1 VKSYFLIPIVTI
13 SLLMVNQVK
22 GNEQAMS
29 CFNLLNKYQIRH
41 LEHKYK
47 ININTQTTEAGNW
60 KPNIVTG
67 SLINTD
73 FAEFSYNQSDSWID
87 KDRIRIQMNLYNL
100 PTKVDK
106 AIIKFKFLFT
116 DDLENFLLSDDA
128 IKWLTI
134 FEIWNEPGWQSKP
147 FPNRISF
154 NLHKNSNEHF
164 LTPVISGEH
173 KNLTTGEWQVDWQES
188 LAIPIYSNQI
198 YSLYA
203 KLKLRRN
210 SGIELRLSGG
220 KGNQKI
226 EFTKNGKMTNSP
238 ENDTDI
244 WGINPI
250 KLYTSPEILDRIQK
264 AKAKLEI
271 KFYNPTICLPF
282 NV

>member
-1 VKSYFLIPIVTI
+1 
-13 SLLMVNQVK
+13 MVNQVK

-87 KDRIRIQMNLYNL
+87 KDRIRIQ
-100 PTKVDK
+100 
-106 AIIKFKFLFT
+106 I
-116 DDLENFLLSDDA
+116 NFLLSDDA